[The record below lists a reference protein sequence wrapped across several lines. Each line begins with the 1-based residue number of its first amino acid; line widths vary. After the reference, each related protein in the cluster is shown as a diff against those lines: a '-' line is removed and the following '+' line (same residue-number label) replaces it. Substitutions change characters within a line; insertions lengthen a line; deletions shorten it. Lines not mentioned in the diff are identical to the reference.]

1 MAIPTL
7 LGVLTAIFIVMRVA
21 PGDPAEVILGEYAS
35 QEALATLRDK
45 LGLNKPLWLQY
56 VDFLDELAHG
66 NLGVSVINGKPVS
79 ALVARALPYSLELA
93 IAGIVLGVIFGLP
106 LGIYTAI
113 HRNTLSDYLGRIVS
127 LFGLSFPTFY
137 LGILLLLIFSVR
149 LEIFPVI
156 GGGELHNIGDNL
168 YHLVLPALTMGLIMM
183 AYVTRMSRSSILN
196 VLNEDYVRT
205 ARSKGV
211 VETSVIYKH
220 VLKNALIPIISIVGV
235 YSVVLIG
242 GTIMVELVFSRPGI
256 GRMMIGAMKQRDY
269 ITIQS
274 IMIIYAA
281 LVIIINLVT
290 DISYGFVDPRI
301 KYE

>member
-1 MAIPTL
+1 MTIPTL

-56 VDFLDELAHG
+56 VDFLNELAHG

-79 ALVARALPYSLELA
+79 ALVARALPYSLQLA
-93 IAGIVLGVIFGLP
+93 IAGIVLGVILGLP

-113 HRNTLSDYLGRIVS
+113 KRNTLSDYLGRIVS

-137 LGILLLLIFSVR
+137 LGILLLLIFSIK
-149 LEIFPVI
+149 LEIFPVV
-156 GGGELHNIGDNL
+156 GGGELHNIRDNL

-242 GTIMVELVFSRPGI
+242 GTVMVELVFSRPGI

-274 IMIIYAA
+274 IMVIYAA